1 VTSRFFENNKMDFL
15 GVWYAN
21 CGMPRKQNSVLL
33 EITRFPRKQKVEVWV
48 FETSC
53 AEKLDELL
61 CLASHPQIKLVKIE
75 LIYVIIEKVQ
85 FHAVDTICKFE

>member
-61 CLASHPQIKLVKIE
+61 CFASHPPIKLVKIE
-75 LIYVIIEKVQ
+75 LIYVIIEEVQ